1 MPQNYNPLVA
11 IFLTFSIFFFVPLI
25 MYALL
30 GFLLGIDSAMW
41 QGSGLSPLK
50 TWLTQNPTEIEVF
63 GTKSMTYPIQDNLM
77 YFLGV
82 PLQAWLVIW
91 LLRRK
96 HINFQTELSLQWV
109 KKNIFFAS
117 LGLWLIFYLISFV
130 YGILL
135 DIAPPEE
142 FIQYMKATPIWLL
155 TLVVVICAP
164 IIEELLFRG
173 FLFSQLKNTRLGLT
187 GTIIFT
193 SIFWASLHG
202 QYERLI
208 LVALFFFGILLGYL
222 RHKYNSLLLVIAIH
236 AIHNFVATVYSY
248 YFY

>member
-1 MPQNYNPLVA
+1 MPKNYNPIVA
-11 IFLTFSIFFFVPLI
+11 VLLTFSIFFFVPVI
-25 MYALL
+25 MYVLL
-30 GFLLGIDSAMW
+30 GFVLGIDTALS
-41 QGSGLSPLK
+41 QGSGPSLLK
-50 TWLTQNPTEIEVF
+50 TWLMQDPTEIEVF
-63 GTKSMTYPIQDNLM
+63 GTKSLLYPIQDNVM
-77 YFLGV
+77 YLLGV

-96 HINFQTELSLQWV
+96 HINLKIELSFHWV
-109 KKNIFFAS
+109 EKNIFFTS
-117 LGLWLIFYLISFV
+117 FGVWLIFYLIWFF

-135 DIAPPEE
+135 DIAPPEG

-155 TLVVVICAP
+155 MLAVVIGAP

-193 SIFWASLHG
+193 SIFWTSLHG
-202 QYERLI
+202 QYELLL
-208 LVALFFFGILLGYL
+208 LVPLFFFGILLGYL

-236 AIHNFVATVYSY
+236 AFHNFIATVYSY